1 MDKLDSKPLFN
12 IVSGITILCIIVGSQ
27 WYLCPDIITRIIF
40 TFHIPV
46 LFIISGYFLEIK
58 NIQQTLLYT
67 FRTLMIPYFITCA
80 VIIAIMAVRIFFTGS
95 GFTESFHEL
104 LLWVWAAFYGSGVD
118 YFTPAYIR
126 MIGSLCFL
134 PALFFAV
141 NITHLCLRT
150 RYAVIGIVLTAL
162 AGFAT
167 SRIFWL
173 PYSIQTA
180 MTGTIFVF
188 CGFMLREKNILARL
202 KEAPFIPAVCFVL
215 SAVYIAKGGGRL
227 FMVNNNYGYG
237 IWDWLAAFC
246 ACIFLFYAAML
257 IEQHCPRL
265 TALGNR
271 IGSHFMLIFCLH
283 LTELNCFPWSSLLTC
298 FNEHRI
304 TNTYVQAV
312 LFL

>member
-12 IVSGITILCIIVGSQ
+12 IVSVITILCIIVGSQ

-58 NIQQTLLYT
+58 STRQTLLYT

-80 VIIAIMAVRIFFTGS
+80 VMIAIMAVRIFFTGS

-188 CGFMLREKNILARL
+188 CGFMLPENTILAR
-202 KEAPFIPAVCFVL
+202 
-215 SAVYIAKGGGRL
+215 
-227 FMVNNNYGYG
+227 
-237 IWDWLAAFC
+237 
-246 ACIFLFYAAML
+246 
-257 IEQHCPRL
+257 
-265 TALGNR
+265 
-271 IGSHFMLIFCLH
+271 
-283 LTELNCFPWSSLLTC
+283 
-298 FNEHRI
+298 
-304 TNTYVQAV
+304 
-312 LFL
+312 